1 MAGGRTNASLEGGNL
16 SPAGDSSGNIILY
29 DKAGNIIFT
38 GDGTNRKVTFPA
50 SSTLDVSAAT
60 LTLGAGQVTAAFL
73 GASLKTGFIDLPLHT
88 WRIANAGANDYG
100 LLAATAAIG
109 SGGVGGADAS
119 PSLIRVNTSTDKT
132 ARLVYADAVVKPILN
147 DFTLPPDVD
156 ASAALTFKVLAAMSG
171 TNDAT
176 SILTLT
182 WVAVAAGA
190 YAAGADQ
197 GSASTAFAA
206 VTTLVQKSFTV
217 AAAAINAPGSHV
229 SVSLVPT
236 SPGTDA
242 MHIYGAWCEYTR
254 KT

>member
-1 MAGGRTNASLEGGNL
+1 MPNQGRGVWSKFTTT
-16 SPAGDSSGNIILY
+16 DQVFY
-29 DKAGNIIFT
+29 DKSGNIIFT
-38 GDGTNRKVTFPA
+38 IDGANRKLTLP
-50 SSTLDVSAAT
+50 SGSTLDVSAAT
-60 LTLGAGQVTAAFL
+60 LTGGAASVTAAML
-73 GASLKTGFIDLPLHT
+73 GANLRKGIIDLPLT
-88 WRIANAGANDYG
+88 SWRIANAGAVDYG

-119 PSLIRVNTSTDKT
+119 PALIRVNQGTDKT
-132 ARLVYADAVVKPILN
+132 VRIVYADAVVKPILN
-147 DFTLPPDVD
+147 DFQIPNDCD

-182 WVAVAAGA
+182 WVAVGAGA
-190 YAAGADQ
+190 YAAGSDQ
-197 GSASTAFAA
+197 GGATSAFAA
-206 VTTLVQKSFTV
+206 VTTLVEKSV
-217 AAAAINAPGSHV
+217 AIAAAAINAPGSHV

-242 MHIYGAWCEYTR
+242 MHIYGTWVEYTR